1 MFKVTRYCV
10 QVFERERP
18 PDAAR
23 QFRDRDEALEAGR
36 LAARR
41 AAGVAIYEVTGEPVQ
56 DLWRCPNLIK
66 KYGVVPLA
74 ALDQLRLEAVAD
86 VPRLLFCGL
95 VEHCPHIAAD
105 NG

>member
-23 QFRDRDEALEAGR
+23 QFRDRGAALFAGR

-41 AAGVAIYEVTGEPVQ
+41 ALGVAVYEVEGEPVQ
-56 DLWRCPNLIK
+56 DLWGEPKMIAQ
-66 KYGVVPLA
+66 YGYLP
-74 ALDQLRLEAVAD
+74 E
-86 VPRLLFCGL
+86 
-95 VEHCPHIAAD
+95 AAD
-105 NG
+105 TFAFT